1 MSLNG
6 KIKMPCSNLA
16 IALVHYPVYNK
27 HREIVTT
34 AITNLDI
41 HDISRSCRTYG
52 VGRYYLVTPSSE
64 QQALLGRI
72 INHWDAGWGADYNPD
87 RKEAL
92 SIAKGVST
100 LADAIADLQGSSTEP
115 VRIIAT
121 GAKARNSV
129 ISFETLRNDLK
140 NSNQPV
146 LILLGT
152 GWGLADEIFEMADGV
167 LEPIQTQSGYNHL
180 SVRSAASIMLDRLLE
195 R

>member
-1 MSLNG
+1 MS
-6 KIKMPCSNLA
+6 CSNLA

-52 VGRYYLVTPSSE
+52 VSRYYLVTPSTE
-64 QQALLGRI
+64 QQNLLARI
-72 INHWDAGWGADYNPD
+72 INHWDTGWGADYNPD

-92 SIAKGVST
+92 SIARSVAT
-100 LADAIADLQGSSTEP
+100 VADAVADLQGGSSEP
-115 VRIIAT
+115 VRVIAT
-121 GAKARNSV
+121 GAKPRDAM
-129 ISFETLRNDLK
+129 ISFESLRQDLK
-140 NSNQPV
+140 SSSQPV

-152 GWGLADEIFEMADGV
+152 GWGLSDQIFEKADGV

-180 SVRSAASIMLDRLLE
+180 SVRSAASIMLDRLLG
-195 R
+195 

>member
-1 MSLNG
+1 MVLNG

-27 HREIVTT
+27 HRETVTT

-52 VGRYYLVTPSSE
+52 VSRYYLITPSLE
-64 QQALLGRI
+64 QQTLLGRI
-72 INHWDAGWGADYNPD
+72 INHWDTGWGADYNPD

-92 SIAKGVST
+92 SIAKGVLS
-100 LADAIADLQGSSTEP
+100 LADAVADLQGSSEEP

-121 GAKARNSV
+121 GARQRSSV
-129 ISFETLRNDLK
+129 ISFENLRNDLK
-140 NSNQPV
+140 SSDQKV

-152 GWGLADEIFEMADGV
+152 GWGLSDQIFELADGV

-180 SVRSAASIMLDRLLE
+180 SVRSAASIMLDRLLGK
-195 R
+195 

>member
-1 MSLNG
+1 MGLNG
-6 KIKMPCSNLA
+6 KIKMPSSNLA

-52 VGRYYLVTPSSE
+52 VSKYYLVTPSGE
-64 QQALLGRI
+64 QQTLLGRI
-72 INHWDAGWGADYNPD
+72 INHWDTGWGADYNPD

-100 LADAIADLQGSSTEP
+100 LADAISDLQGSSKEP

-121 GAKARNSV
+121 GAKPRNNV
-129 ISFETLRNDLK
+129 ISFENLRNDLE
-140 NSNQPV
+140 NSSQPV

-152 GWGLADEIFEMADGV
+152 GWGLAEEIFEMADSV

-180 SVRSAASIMLDRLLE
+180 SVRSAASIMLDRLLG